1 MKKKYGQIIGIP
13 MGIPEDKIL
22 LFLPDCIKSL
32 IGTMQEYADR
42 INGVIDTSSLCFIY
56 KHYTDDVSPCGLM
69 VEGMGLCRATI
80 ALKCDIEEEDNENG
94 R

>member
-22 LFLPDCIKSL
+22 WFLPGYIKSL
-32 IGTMQEYADR
+32 IGSMQDCADKL
-42 INGVIDTSSLCFIY
+42 NGVIDTSSLCFIY
-56 KHYTDDVSPCGLM
+56 KHYTNNDGPLGIMIDEHP
-69 VEGMGLCRATI
+69 CRATI
-80 ALKCDIEEEDNENG
+80 ALKCDIEVEDNENG